1 MDDSTLADLASDD
14 TARQIRATRRCARER
29 DPTTL
34 PPLRALTRSV
44 SADVRAAAYWAIDQ
58 LRAPEAIPA
67 LLAGLDD
74 PDFFVRSNAG
84 WALVHLGPAVTASV
98 QRVALHSDSDDARE
112 MALLV
117 LERIPASAPLRATAL
132 RDAPEVDECTAQ
144 RLRVSAAVN
153 DISSRLMAL
162 DLVLP
167 DLASRLAPETP
178 ADCCEVMSDMLGML
192 DQVRCKVRAVLDAE
206 GARESLHGDRATLRT
221 NAATTELAMALHD
234 AMPWITGLAICGDFL
249 RECEDLQPR
258 EVRADIALVRRAIA
272 RITELVA
279 GVQRILARGANPR
292 FAERPTRVAL
302 SEFADRTAWL
312 LRRMASPRGVHTRVV
327 LAASA
332 APAVDIDLSLLEAA
346 VDGLLTRALRGVDQ
360 GEVSLEIDAS
370 GGGVTLR
377 ARDTSR
383 GPGGLAKPFDA
394 GLADGSLST
403 LAQRLFE
410 RGGRLEVASSLG
422 AGASIE
428 AWIPAFVSAVRG
440 DARRDAADARAAFQA
455 ETRR

>member
-34 PPLRALTRSV
+34 APLRALTRSV

-58 LRAPEAIPA
+58 LRTPEAVPA

-84 WALVHLGPAVTASV
+84 WALVHLGAAMTESV

-117 LERIPASAPLRATAL
+117 LERIPASAPQRATAL
-132 RDAPEVDECTAQ
+132 RDAPEIDESTSQ

-153 DISSRLMAL
+153 DMSSRLMAL

-167 DLASRLAPETP
+167 DLASRLSPDTP
-178 ADCCEVMSDMLGML
+178 ADCREVMSDMLGML
-192 DQVRCKVRAVLDAE
+192 DQVRCKVRAVLDAD
-206 GARESLHGDRATLRT
+206 GAREGLNGDRATPRT
-221 NAATTELAMALHD
+221 NAATTELATALHD

-249 RECEDLQPR
+249 RECEELQPR
-258 EVRADIALVRRAIA
+258 DVRADIALVRRAIE
-272 RITELVA
+272 RITELVS
-279 GVQRILARGANPR
+279 GVQRILARSSNPR

-302 SEFADRTAWL
+302 SELADRTSWL
-312 LRRMASPRGVHTRVV
+312 LRRMASPRGTHTRVV
-327 LAASA
+327 LAANA

-346 VDGLLTRALRGVDQ
+346 VDGLLTHALRGVDQ

-383 GPGGLAKPFDA
+383 GPGGFARPFES
-394 GLADGSLST
+394 GPTEGGLST

-410 RGGRLEVASSLG
+410 RGGRLEVTSTLG

-428 AWIPAFVSAVRG
+428 AWIPAFVGAVRREP
-440 DARRDAADARAAFQA
+440 RRDAVDDRAPRHAD
-455 ETRR
+455 TRR